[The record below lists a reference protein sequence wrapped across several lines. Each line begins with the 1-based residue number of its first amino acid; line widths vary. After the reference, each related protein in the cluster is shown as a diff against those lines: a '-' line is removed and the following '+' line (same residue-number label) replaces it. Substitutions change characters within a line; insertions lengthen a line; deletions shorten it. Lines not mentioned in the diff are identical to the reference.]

1 MPPGGCWT
9 VSEPTQKPDPCVTLP
24 SASDKGVYLKIYPSL
39 NLQQGQVVSTAWQ
52 GDACPPMPMDLV
64 EQLLDGG
71 AIRLALVDVDAAMGR
86 GNNRELISQ
95 ILHRCRARD
104 RKICVQVAGGIRS
117 SDQAQLFIDLGA
129 TWLVVGTILH
139 KSPMVS
145 EQLMARFPSF
155 LTAAIDARAG
165 MVHRAGWTD
174 ATSQSA
180 LDLALRAKAY
190 GFRRLIFVDIPE
202 DPTAD
207 PDFQTAQDLAAATG
221 LPLLMGGS
229 LTAPHH
235 LEAVYSK
242 PGLKGALV
250 DALMF
255 YQNPRLLAFLQA
267 TCA

>member
-1 MPPGGCWT
+1 MR
-9 VSEPTQKPDPCVTLP
+9 
-24 SASDKGVYLKIYPSL
+24 LKIYPSL

-52 GDACPPMPMDLV
+52 GDACPPVPMDLV

-71 AIRLALVDVDAAMGR
+71 ATRLALVDVDAAMGR
-86 GNNRELISQ
+86 GNNRELIGQ

-104 RKICVQVAGGIRS
+104 RKICMQVAGGIRS
-117 SDQAQLFIDLGA
+117 SDQAQFFIDLGA

-155 LTAAIDARAG
+155 LTAAIDARGG

-174 ATSQSA
+174 PTSQSA

-190 GFRRLIFVDIPE
+190 GVRRLIFVDIPK

-207 PDFQTAQDLAAATG
+207 PDVQTAQDLAAATG

-235 LEAVYSK
+235 LEAVSSK
-242 PGLKGALV
+242 SGLKGALV

>member
-1 MPPGGCWT
+1 
-9 VSEPTQKPDPCVTLP
+9 
-24 SASDKGVYLKIYPSL
+24 
-39 NLQQGQVVSTAWQ
+39 
-52 GDACPPMPMDLV
+52 MPMDLI

-71 AIRLALVDVDAAMGR
+71 ATRLALVDVDAAMGR
-86 GNNRELISQ
+86 GNNRELIGQ
-95 ILHRCRARD
+95 ILQRCRARD
-104 RKICVQVAGGIRS
+104 RKICIQVAGGIRS
-117 SDQAQLFIDLGA
+117 SDQAQFFIDLGA

-145 EQLMARFPSF
+145 EQLMARFPAF
-155 LTAAIDARAG
+155 LTAAIDARGG
-165 MVHRAGWTD
+165 MVHRAGWAD

-202 DPTAD
+202 DSTAD

-229 LTAPHH
+229 LHSAHH
-235 LEAVYSK
+235 LEAVCSK

-250 DALMF
+250 DALLF
-255 YQNPRLLAFLQA
+255 YQNPGLLAYLQA